1 MPNLALTGKMGGYC
15 NLSAPLPHKFEY
27 SIKIAAWHLGRS
39 AHTGDS
45 KTVAIVYIKMKSG
58 TEHQGLILACLYP
71 FGPSLPLPSCS
82 DLPFL
87 FPLFPSI
94 LPLDSFNS
102 KSYLVPQILYA
113 ALMTRSARNS
123 SCHLLTSALEAAG
136 NVTFGSCLGDLG
148 IKILDSW
155 TLKETWAQH

>member
-1 MPNLALTGKMGGYC
+1 MGLFSCQIWPSLVKWVETVTYQLHCPTNLKWYQNSGMRHDIWVG
-15 NLSAPLPHKFEY
+15 LPTL
-27 SIKIAAWHLGRS
+27 A
-39 AHTGDS
+39 T
-45 KTVAIVYIKMKSG
+45 VYIKMKSG
-58 TEHQGLILACLYP
+58 TEQQGLILACLYP
-71 FGPSLPLPSCS
+71 FSPSLPLPSCS

-123 SCHLLTSALEAAG
+123 SCHLLISALEAAG

-148 IKILDSW
+148 IKILDS
-155 TLKETWAQH
+155 